1 MKKII
6 LLSVALFCLQLSFAN
21 LKDTVVLKQARDYY
35 KVKNYE
41 KALQLYKDY
50 SKEADFKEMKDVYLE
65 IANCYYK
72 LNENKKAIKH
82 LKMAF
87 EKYGLT
93 EDVFIYNDIIDP
105 EFSKFAL
112 AEVYDDLDKMQQ
124 NYIATTN

>member
-1 MKKII
+1 MYN
-6 LLSVALFCLQLSFAN
+6 A
-21 LKDTVVLKQARDYY
+21 

-93 EDVFIYNDIIDP
+93 EDVFIYNDIVNKCIRSISYNKI
-105 EFSKFAL
+105 SKCN
-112 AEVYDDLDKMQQ
+112 D
-124 NYIATTN
+124 I